1 MIDMGSSY
9 LKTCMFVFVLG
20 VNKDTIFVI
29 YDTILCLFI
38 ELCFMC
44 ASLFFFLSHKSL
56 HGQIEATARL
66 VCVSLYLKDS
76 MFYMIQCFVCLVLQ
90 LYTNFDCFMRVLCFE
105 VWPCLPICH
114 ISFAIYK
121 HLLGRTLAMN
131 CSRENICYEF

>member
-1 MIDMGSSY
+1 MFDCFGGETLVIDMGSSY

-76 MFYMIQCFVCLVLQ
+76 MFYMVQCFVCLVLQ
-90 LYTNFDCFMRVLCFE
+90 LQISTVLCVCIVFGC
-105 VWPCLPICH
+105 VCPFVIYLLPYISIC
-114 ISFAIYK
+114 
-121 HLLGRTLAMN
+121 
-131 CSRENICYEF
+131 

>member
-1 MIDMGSSY
+1 MGSSY

-76 MFYMIQCFVCLVLQ
+76 MFYMVQCFVCLVLQ
-90 LYTNFDCFMRVLCFE
+90 LQISTVLCVCIVFGY
-105 VWPCLPICH
+105 VCPFVIYLLPYISIC
-114 ISFAIYK
+114 
-121 HLLGRTLAMN
+121 
-131 CSRENICYEF
+131 